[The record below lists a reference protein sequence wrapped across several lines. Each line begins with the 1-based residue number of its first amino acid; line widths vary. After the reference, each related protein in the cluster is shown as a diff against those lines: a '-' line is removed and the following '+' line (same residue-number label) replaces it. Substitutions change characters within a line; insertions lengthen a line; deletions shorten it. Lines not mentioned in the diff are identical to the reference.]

1 MLAAV
6 IELTKTDE
14 LINDYYTPFIKS
26 KFDNKQIDYDKQI
39 KDLDKQLDRIKTAY
53 IKGVLKLED
62 FDKEIKHIEFQKNDL
77 EKKYQEQRQYENLS
91 FTVDDLL
98 ILQDKHNIDTFVKPE
113 KFFANI
119 YGWLNK
125 PREEE
130 INDYL
135 YKINY
140 EYDDRDFDIKKTSNS
155 S

>member
-14 LINDYYTPFIKS
+14 LKNDYYTPFIKS

-77 EKKYQEQRQYENLS
+77 EKKYQEQR
-91 FTVDDLL
+91 
-98 ILQDKHNIDTFVKPE
+98 HM
-113 KFFANI
+113 
-119 YGWLNK
+119 
-125 PREEE
+125 
-130 INDYL
+130 
-135 YKINY
+135 KI
-140 EYDDRDFDIKKTSNS
+140 
-155 S
+155 

>member
-53 IKGVLKLED
+53 IKGVMKLED

-77 EKKYQEQRQYENLS
+77 EKK
-91 FTVDDLL
+91 F
-98 ILQDKHNIDTFVKPE
+98 K
-113 KFFANI
+113 
-119 YGWLNK
+119 NK
-125 PREEE
+125 D
-130 INDYL
+130 NM
-135 YKINY
+135 KI
-140 EYDDRDFDIKKTSNS
+140 
-155 S
+155 